1 MKKAT
6 KPGRKGNS
14 GRKPALDKKIQLSIY
29 PPGSWIYS
37 IGLDRSKELCLNVL
51 EKEAKKIDKK

>member
-1 MKKAT
+1 MKKVT

-29 PPGSWIYS
+29 PPGSWIEA
-37 IGLDRSKELCLNVL
+37 IGLEESKQLCLIML
-51 EKEAKKIDKK
+51 EKAAKKLDKK